1 MPTRVGFI
9 GVGNMGWPMAGH
21 IANAGHA
28 LTVYDVDAERS
39 ARFARE
45 HNCKAT
51 RDLAE
56 LAELAENEITITMLP
71 TGQIVREVILEA
83 QNGAFAKALRPGSLV
98 VDMSSSEP
106 VGTRELGKVLERSGV
121 ILIDAP
127 VSGAVPRAKTAT
139 LAIMIGGNDKAAIE
153 RAKPVLTAMGKQL
166 FETGPLGTGH
176 AMKALN
182 NYIAAA
188 GYTAVVEALLIGQRF
203 GLDQEKMVDI
213 LNVSTGRNFTTEVM
227 IKEQVLGGKFATG
240 FALGLMAKD
249 VRIAADLG
257 ESVSLDAPLSR
268 LIRARWA
275 KARDQLGATRDT
287 SEALLAWKE
296 DLPEG
301 RQ

>member
-1 MPTRVGFI
+1 MRVGFI
-9 GVGNMGWPMAGH
+9 GIGNMGWPMAGH
-21 IANAGHA
+21 IAKAGHA
-28 LTVYDVDAERS
+28 LMVYDLDAEKS

-45 HNCKAT
+45 HNCRSA
-51 RDLAE
+51 RSLAE
-56 LAELAENEITITMLP
+56 VAENEITITMLP
-71 TGQIVREVILEA
+71 TGQIVRDVILQAEG
-83 QNGAFAKALRPGSLV
+83 GAFAKSLRPGALV
-98 VDMSSSEP
+98 IDMSSSEP

-127 VSGAVPRAKTAT
+127 VSGAVPRAKTGT

-153 RAKPVLTAMGKQL
+153 RAKPVLLAMGKQL

-188 GYTAVVEALLIGQRF
+188 GYTAVAEALLIGQRF

-213 LNVSTGRNFTTEVM
+213 LNASTGRNFSTEFM

-257 ESVSLDAPLSR
+257 EAVGLDAPLSR

-275 KARDQLGATRDT
+275 AARDRLGAARDT
-287 SEALLAWKE
+287 SEAILGWKD
-296 DLPEG
+296 DLPDEKK
-301 RQ
+301 

>member
-1 MPTRVGFI
+1 MRVGFI
-9 GVGNMGWPMAGH
+9 GIGNMGWPMARH
-21 IANAGHA
+21 IAAAGHT
-28 LTVYDVDAERS
+28 LMVYDLDAEKS

-45 HNCKAT
+45 HNCRAA
-51 RDLAE
+51 RS

-71 TGQIVREVILEA
+71 TGQIVRDVILQAE
-83 QNGAFAKALRPGSLV
+83 NGAFAKSLRPGALV

-127 VSGAVPRAKTAT
+127 VSGAVPRAKTGT

-153 RAKPVLTAMGKQL
+153 RAKPVLLAMGKQL

-188 GYTAVVEALLIGQRF
+188 GYTAVAEALLIGQRF

-213 LNVSTGRNFTTEVM
+213 LNASTGRNFSTEFM
-227 IKEQVLGGKFATG
+227 IKEQVIGGKFATG

-257 ESVSLDAPLSR
+257 EAVGLDAPLSR
-268 LIRARWA
+268 LIRERWA
-275 KARDQLGATRDT
+275 HAREKLGAARDT
-287 SEALLAWKE
+287 SEAIHSWKD

-301 RQ
+301 KK